1 MNSTS
6 NTPAFAPE
14 TVPSDQKDWRRFLTV
29 QFSKISAAIN
39 LLAAGHVDFSSVAP
53 TRPRNGDIR
62 IADGSNWNPGS
73 GEGPYWYNGAWVP
86 FQANS
91 KTVINNNASA
101 SVSASTNYLGFTGTN
116 VATLTVNFPAA
127 SVSIDGMRV
136 TVFSQA
142 AVTTLTLAS
151 SGATFVNAPTSL
163 AANGITRFI
172 YNHAT
177 LQWLPL

>member
-1 MNSTS
+1 MSSTS
-6 NTPAFAPE
+6 NTAAFSPE
-14 TVPSDQKDWRRFLTV
+14 TVPQDAKDMRRFLTV
-29 QFSKISAAIN
+29 QLSRIAAAIN
-39 LLAAGHVDFSSVAP
+39 LLASGHVDFASVVP
-53 TRPRNGDIR
+53 VRPRNGDIR

-101 SVSASTNYLGFTGTN
+101 SVSTVTNYIGFTGTN

-127 SVSIDGMRV
+127 SATFDGMRV

-142 AVTTLTLAS
+142 AITTLTLAS
-151 SGATFVNAPTSL
+151 AGATFINAPTSL
-163 AANGITRFI
+163 AANGLVRFI
-172 YNHAT
+172 YNHAS
-177 LQWLPL
+177 LQWLPI